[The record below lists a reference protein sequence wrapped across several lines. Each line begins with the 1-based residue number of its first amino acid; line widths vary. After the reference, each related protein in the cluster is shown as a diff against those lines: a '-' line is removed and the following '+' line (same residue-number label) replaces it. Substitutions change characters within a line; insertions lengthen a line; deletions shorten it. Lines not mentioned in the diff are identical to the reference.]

1 VFSRRHGRW
10 LARHAGRKSRIERSQ
25 ALRRLEARLVL
36 GYLAPE
42 QIFPSHIR
50 GDENV
55 SVDIS
60 KGHPAMDYAEHQRT
74 YAGFLRFT
82 KIAIV
87 FLVLLLLG
95 MKFFL
100 V

>member
-1 VFSRRHGRW
+1 
-10 LARHAGRKSRIERSQ
+10 
-25 ALRRLEARLVL
+25 
-36 GYLAPE
+36 
-42 QIFPSHIR
+42 
-50 GDENV
+50 V

-60 KGHPAMDYAEHQRT
+60 KGHPAMDYAEHQKT
-74 YAGFLRFT
+74 YAGFLRLT

-87 FLVLLLLG
+87 FLVLLLAG